1 MAREPQ
7 QTSRMK
13 FASIG
18 QPRIRKI
25 RVNRIGCT
33 ATINVAI
40 SLRNPRLCLVKG
52 RAAWALCRSCVTLPL
67 PTCVSWP
74 NASVKILAA
83 AAVPN
88 DLNRCGYYYTGVAAL
103 TLVRAVYSESA
114 LARAGKSGYG
124 RDYGC
129 LWRIEIA
136 RGDRDA
142 CRAGERA
149 KSSRRAVRLL
159 GNNGCC
165 PLGRKLP
172 ELRERSLSFLFSLS
186 LSLSVFRCWAA
197 IVNFT
202 FTGRKFSVLWKKAFP
217 LFQLALARALARV
230 F

>member
-1 MAREPQ
+1 MICHVDETFYKNFKGTGYLLTKFLELQVVYRRLTLAASMVGQIVERYNQRIHEHELWKVVER
-7 QTSRMK
+7 SGGERAAANESMK

-114 LARAGKSGYG
+114 LARARVKVAMGAITAVYG
-124 RDYGC
+124 
-129 LWRIEIA
+129 E
-136 RGDRDA
+136 
-142 CRAGERA
+142 
-149 KSSRRAVRLL
+149 SRS
-159 GNNGCC
+159 
-165 PLGRKLP
+165 
-172 ELRERSLSFLFSLS
+172 RE
-186 LSLSVFRCWAA
+186 V
-197 IVNFT
+197 IVT
-202 FTGRKFSVLWKKAFP
+202 PV
-217 LFQLALARALARV
+217 ARASERKV
-230 F
+230 RGEP